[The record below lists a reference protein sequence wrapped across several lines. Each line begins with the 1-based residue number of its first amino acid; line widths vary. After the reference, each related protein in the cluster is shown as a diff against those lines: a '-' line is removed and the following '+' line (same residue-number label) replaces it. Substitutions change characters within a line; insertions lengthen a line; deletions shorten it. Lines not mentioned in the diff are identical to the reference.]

1 MCLSIASLLRFF
13 SPCFCDAFSDSSEH
27 IGCGSVCCSRLFGC
41 CFGQFVSFFC
51 YNSASHILCAH
62 HMLPHVI
69 SYKPVY
75 HSIVSSLSL
84 VNTVERITSS
94 EGKVV
99 FDRVVEGKRD
109 NILLFFVSCHILVYS
124 NLCNS

>member
-1 MCLSIASLLRFF
+1 MLEHSIPVEVLPSF

-41 CFGQFVSFFC
+41 CFGQCVSSFC

-84 VNTVERITSS
+84 VNTVGRITSS

-109 NILLFFVSCHILVYS
+109 NILFFFCVVLHSCVL
-124 NLCNS
+124 